1 MKAII
6 SKMLEII
13 KVTSLDKCFT
23 SFFLISMILFVRKSL
38 NSKSIKSASV
48 ILWTILFTYLII
60 PYSMQIVVNEDNFLL
75 KNEYINKLLKIS
87 DYYSNIII
95 KAVDKVLYQNNRL
108 IVALLLTMYII
119 IQIIKT
125 TKAVGSSIPVYNNQV
140 IYNALKLF
148 NLKRDVKILLNDSIK
163 MPITYGVIKPKI
175 ILSSDIFD
183 DEVLLKYVM
192 IHELTHISRFD
203 IIFNHLKYFIA
214 CIYWYNPLIFA
225 ICKYVED
232 DMEILCDKLVLK
244 KLGGTKEHK
253 KEYLESMMKLAEK
266 KYYEK
271 RDLPLKMHPT
281 LERIII
287 IKNYKVKISGVIC
300 LVLVMLLS
308 ITSFAS
314 VEIVNDNTTVSN
326 ISGVN
331 DREGLLVNIDNRT
344 QKIREEEYN
353 RLNLDPIFE
362 IGLRSA
368 NISDTQT
375 LERYGFIEYSFDM
388 TSSNTAYHD
397 GFTTKISNVSCD
409 SGVFFEVVIEE
420 NTTEIYRA
428 SFDNAVTLTT
438 KARRNNRYR
447 VTIINKKTSNLKFDI
462 DINSYVR

>member
-6 SKMLEII
+6 SKMFEII

-23 SFFLISMILFVRKSL
+23 SFFLIAMILFVRKSL
-38 NSKSIKSASV
+38 NLKSIKSASV

-108 IVALLLTMYII
+108 IVAMLLTIYVI

-140 IYNALKLF
+140 IDNALKLF

-175 ILSSDIFD
+175 ILNSDIFY

-203 IIFNHLKYFIA
+203 IIFNNLKYFIA

-281 LERIII
+281 LERMII
-287 IKNYKVKISGVIC
+287 IKNYKVKISGVMC

-314 VEIVNDNTTVSN
+314 VEIANDNTTVSN

-331 DREGLLVNIDNRT
+331 DREELLVNIDNRT

-368 NISDTQT
+368 NISDNQT
-375 LERYGFIEYSFDM
+375 LERLGLIEYSFDM

-409 SGVFFEVVIEE
+409 SGVFFEVLIEE
-420 NTTEIYRA
+420 NTREIYR
-428 SFDNAVTLTT
+428 DNFHKAVILTT

-447 VTIINKKTSNLKFDI
+447 VTIINKKTSDLKFNI

>member
-6 SKMLEII
+6 SKMFEII
-13 KVTSLDKCFT
+13 KVTTLDKCY
-23 SFFLISMILFVRKSL
+23 SSVFLIAMILFVRKYL
-38 NSKSIKSASV
+38 NSKSIKSASM

-60 PYSMQIVVNEDNFLL
+60 PYSMQIYVNEDNFLL

-108 IVALLLTMYII
+108 IVALLLTTYII

-125 TKAVGSSIPVYNNQV
+125 TKAVGRSIPVYNNQV
-140 IYNALKLF
+140 IDNALKLF

-175 ILSSDIFD
+175 ILNSDIFD
-183 DEVLLKYVM
+183 DDVLLKYVM

-281 LERIII
+281 LERMII
-287 IKNYKVKISGVIC
+287 IKK
-300 LVLVMLLS
+300 L
-308 ITSFAS
+308 
-314 VEIVNDNTTVSN
+314 
-326 ISGVN
+326 
-331 DREGLLVNIDNRT
+331 
-344 QKIREEEYN
+344 
-353 RLNLDPIFE
+353 
-362 IGLRSA
+362 
-368 NISDTQT
+368 
-375 LERYGFIEYSFDM
+375 
-388 TSSNTAYHD
+388 
-397 GFTTKISNVSCD
+397 
-409 SGVFFEVVIEE
+409 
-420 NTTEIYRA
+420 
-428 SFDNAVTLTT
+428 
-438 KARRNNRYR
+438 
-447 VTIINKKTSNLKFDI
+447 
-462 DINSYVR
+462 

>member
-6 SKMLEII
+6 SKMFEII
-13 KVTSLDKCFT
+13 KVTTLDKCFT
-23 SFFLISMILFVRKSL
+23 SFFLIAMILFVRKSL

-108 IVALLLTMYII
+108 IVALLLTTYII

-125 TKAVGSSIPVYNNQV
+125 TKAVGRSIPVYNNQ
-140 IYNALKLF
+140 IIDNALKLF

-175 ILSSDIFD
+175 ILNSDIFD

-281 LERIII
+281 LERMII
-287 IKNYKVKISGVIC
+287 IKNYKVKISGVMC

-314 VEIVNDNTTVSN
+314 VEIANDNTTVSN

-331 DREGLLVNIDNRT
+331 DRELLVNIDNRT
-344 QKIREEEYN
+344 QKITEEEYN
-353 RLNLDPIFE
+353 KLNLDPIFD

-375 LERYGFIEYSFDM
+375 LERYGFIDYSIDM

-409 SGVFFEVVIEE
+409 SGVFFEVLIEE
-420 NTTEIYRA
+420 NTKEIYR
-428 SFDNAVTLTT
+428 DNFHKAVILTT

-447 VTIINKKTSNLKFDI
+447 VTIINRNSGTLKFNASIKNYMD
-462 DINSYVR
+462 

>member
-1 MKAII
+1 
-6 SKMLEII
+6 
-13 KVTSLDKCFT
+13 
-23 SFFLISMILFVRKSL
+23 
-38 NSKSIKSASV
+38 
-48 ILWTILFTYLII
+48 
-60 PYSMQIVVNEDNFLL
+60 
-75 KNEYINKLLKIS
+75 
-87 DYYSNIII
+87 
-95 KAVDKVLYQNNRL
+95 
-108 IVALLLTMYII
+108 
-119 IQIIKT
+119 
-125 TKAVGSSIPVYNNQV
+125 
-140 IYNALKLF
+140 
-148 NLKRDVKILLNDSIK
+148 
-163 MPITYGVIKPKI
+163 
-175 ILSSDIFD
+175 
-183 DEVLLKYVM
+183 
-192 IHELTHISRFD
+192 
-203 IIFNHLKYFIA
+203 
-214 CIYWYNPLIFA
+214 
-225 ICKYVED
+225 
-232 DMEILCDKLVLK
+232 
-244 KLGGTKEHK
+244 
-253 KEYLESMMKLAEK
+253 
-266 KYYEK
+266 
-271 RDLPLKMHPT
+271 MHPT
-281 LERIII
+281 LERMII

>member
-1 MKAII
+1 MF
-6 SKMLEII
+6 EII
-13 KVTSLDKCFT
+13 KVTTLDKCY
-23 SFFLISMILFVRKSL
+23 SSVFLIAMILFVRKYL
-38 NSKSIKSASV
+38 NSKSIKSASM

-60 PYSMQIVVNEDNFLL
+60 PYSMQIYVNEDNFLL

-108 IVALLLTMYII
+108 IVTMLLTTYII

-125 TKAVGSSIPVYNNQV
+125 TKAVGRSKPADNNQV
-140 IYNALKLF
+140 IDNALKLF

-163 MPITYGVIKPKI
+163 IPITYGVIKPKI
-175 ILSSDIFD
+175 ILNSDIFD

-244 KLGGTKEHK
+244 NVGETKQNK
-253 KEYLESMMKLAEK
+253 KDYLESMMKLAENDH
-266 KYYEK
+266 YEK

-281 LERIII
+281 LERMII

-300 LVLVMLLS
+300 LVLAMLLS

-314 VEIVNDNTTVSN
+314 VEVASDNTTATS
-326 ISGVN
+326 ISDVN
-331 DREGLLVNIDNRT
+331 DKEELIVNIDNRT
-344 QKIREEEYN
+344 QKITEEEYN
-353 RLNLDPIFE
+353 KLNLDPIFE

-375 LERYGFIEYSFDM
+375 LERYGFIDYSFDM
-388 TSSNTAYHD
+388 ASSNTAYHD

-420 NTTEIYRA
+420 NTREIYR
-428 SFDNAVTLTT
+428 DNFNKAVILTT

-447 VTIINKKTSNLKFDI
+447 VTIINKNSGTLKFNASIKNYMD
-462 DINSYVR
+462 

>member
-1 MKAII
+1 MF
-6 SKMLEII
+6 EII

-23 SFFLISMILFVRKSL
+23 SFFLIAMILFVRKSL

-108 IVALLLTMYII
+108 IVAMFL
-119 IQIIKT
+119 
-125 TKAVGSSIPVYNNQV
+125 
-140 IYNALKLF
+140 
-148 NLKRDVKILLNDSIK
+148 
-163 MPITYGVIKPKI
+163 
-175 ILSSDIFD
+175 
-183 DEVLLKYVM
+183 M

-281 LERIII
+281 LERMII
-287 IKNYKVKISGVIC
+287 IKNYKVKISGVMC

-314 VEIVNDNTTVSN
+314 VEIANDNTTVSN

-331 DREGLLVNIDNRT
+331 DRELLVNIDNRT
-344 QKIREEEYN
+344 QKITEEEYN
-353 RLNLDPIFE
+353 KLNLDPIFD

-375 LERYGFIEYSFDM
+375 LERYGFIDYSFDM

-409 SGVFFEVVIEE
+409 SGVFFEVLIEE
-420 NTTEIYRA
+420 NTKEIYR
-428 SFDNAVTLTT
+428 DNFHKAVILTT

-447 VTIINKKTSNLKFDI
+447 VTIINRKTSDLKFNI
-462 DINSYVR
+462 DINNYIR

>member
-6 SKMLEII
+6 SKMFEII
-13 KVTSLDKCFT
+13 KVTTLDKCFT
-23 SFFLISMILFVRKSL
+23 SFFLIAMILFVRKSL

-60 PYSMQIVVNEDNFLL
+60 PYSMQIVINEDNFLL

-125 TKAVGSSIPVYNNQV
+125 TKAVGRSIPVYNNQV
-140 IYNALKLF
+140 IDNALKLF
-148 NLKRDVKILLNDSIK
+148 NLKRNVKILLNDSIK

-175 ILSSDIFD
+175 ILNSDIFD

-281 LERIII
+281 LERMII
-287 IKNYKVKISGVIC
+287 IKNYKVKISGVMC

-314 VEIVNDNTTVSN
+314 VEIANDNTTVSN

-331 DREGLLVNIDNRT
+331 DREELLVNIDNRT
-344 QKIREEEYN
+344 QKITEEEYN

-368 NISDTQT
+368 NISDNQT
-375 LERYGFIEYSFDM
+375 LERLGLIEYSFDM

-409 SGVFFEVVIEE
+409 SGVFFEVLIEE
-420 NTTEIYRA
+420 NTREIYR
-428 SFDNAVTLTT
+428 DNFHKAVILTT

-447 VTIINKKTSNLKFDI
+447 VTIINRNSGTLKFNASIKNYMD
-462 DINSYVR
+462 

>member
-23 SFFLISMILFVRKSL
+23 SFFLIAMILFVRKSL
-38 NSKSIKSASV
+38 NLKSIKSASV

-108 IVALLLTMYII
+108 IVAMLLTIYVI

-125 TKAVGSSIPVYNNQV
+125 TKAVGRSIPVYNNQV

-175 ILSSDIFD
+175 ILNSDIFD

-281 LERIII
+281 LERMII
-287 IKNYKVKISGVIC
+287 IKNYKVKISGVMC

-314 VEIVNDNTTVSN
+314 VEIANDNTTVSN

-331 DREGLLVNIDNRT
+331 DRELLVNIDNRT
-344 QKIREEEYN
+344 QKITEEEYN
-353 RLNLDPIFE
+353 KLNLDPIFD

-375 LERYGFIEYSFDM
+375 LERYGFIDYSFDM

-409 SGVFFEVVIEE
+409 SGVFFEVLIEE
-420 NTTEIYRA
+420 NTKEIYR
-428 SFDNAVTLTT
+428 DNFHKAVILTT

-447 VTIINKKTSNLKFDI
+447 VTIINKNSGTLKFNASIKNYMD
-462 DINSYVR
+462 